1 LVHEFFMERVI
12 EIKGLSVPALI
23 GVPAEE
29 REQAQR
35 LCFDLRL
42 VALLQPETLNDDIVA
57 TVDYAAV
64 SQRLAELVQMRPR
77 KLIETLADEIAA
89 TLLAEFSL
97 RWIELTIRKFILP
110 NADYVAVTVRREK

>member
-1 LVHEFFMERVI
+1 MERVI

-29 REQAQR
+29 RKQAQQ
-35 LCFDLRL
+35 LCFDLRFA
-42 VALLQPETLNDDIVA
+42 ALLQPATLNDDLIA

-64 SQRLAELVQMRPR
+64 SQRLVELVQMRPR
-77 KLIETLADEIAA
+77 RLIETLADETAA
-89 TLLAEFSL
+89 ALLAEFSL

-110 NADYVAVTVRREK
+110 NADYVAVTLRREK